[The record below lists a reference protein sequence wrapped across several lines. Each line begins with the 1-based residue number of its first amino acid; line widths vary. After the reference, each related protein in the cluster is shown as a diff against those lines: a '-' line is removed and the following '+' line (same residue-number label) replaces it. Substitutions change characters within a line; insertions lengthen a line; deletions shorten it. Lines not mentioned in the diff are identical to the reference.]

1 MIVARITSLE
11 ETGQEPVSF
20 KDVIYVQKLIHNC
33 DLDENIKG
41 NMEIKLDKAELQE
54 ELFEVI
60 NYLKMH
66 QRKNL
71 NEQFEEALRRDL

>member
-20 KDVIYVQKLIHNC
+20 SDIIYVQKLIHNC

-41 NMEIKLDKAELQE
+41 NMEHQLDNAELQE
-54 ELFEVI
+54 ELFDMI
-60 NYLKMH
+60 NYLKRH
-66 QRKNL
+66 QRKTL